1 MLTDAEQKFLLG
13 LHTFGCPKATPS
25 KKLTAAIQ
33 ADDSSPAGGW
43 ETSAPKTIV
52 GTSETKGMPLV
63 MDAFLKNC
71 IAPSD
76 LINT

>member
-13 LHTFGCPKATPS
+13 LHTFGCSKTTPS

-63 MDAFLKNC
+63 MDAFSRTVLR
-71 IAPSD
+71 PP
-76 LINT
+76 T